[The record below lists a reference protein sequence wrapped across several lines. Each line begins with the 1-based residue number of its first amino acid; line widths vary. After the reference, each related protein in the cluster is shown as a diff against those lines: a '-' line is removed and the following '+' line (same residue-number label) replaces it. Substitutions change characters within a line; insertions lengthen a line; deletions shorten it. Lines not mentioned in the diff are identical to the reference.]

1 MKTAIFLFFIFFLN
15 PFFGRASECGCDLEE
30 DFLSV
35 RQLFDAE
42 LVFKGHL
49 VSKRTEYFSD
59 LGYRYVATFFIDELI
74 SGTPESETVD
84 IEYGYDWDCVRYFYP
99 GPSYIIFANTRLDF
113 PYYQTDYCSPTKK
126 WANLSKKDHQLLFD
140 FQNGKSELTWKYRF
154 DRVYAKGRLRQK
166 KPIGIWEYFFFDGR
180 LKETGYYLEGEKEG
194 EWLTFFHP
202 LSVCMVLNLPPS
214 RPSICDFSQ
223 VSPPNPAGWVS
234 SVTPYTEGKI
244 NGTVLTY
251 DESGCIRSEANYVD
265 GVLVGSIQTY

>member
-1 MKTAIFLFFIFFLN
+1 
-15 PFFGRASECGCDLEE
+15 
-30 DFLSV
+30 
-35 RQLFDAE
+35 
-42 LVFKGHL
+42 
-49 VSKRTEYFSD
+49 
-59 LGYRYVATFFIDELI
+59 
-74 SGTPESETVD
+74 
-84 IEYGYDWDCVRYFYP
+84 
-99 GPSYIIFANTRLDF
+99 LDF

-140 FQNGKSELTWKYRF
+140 FQNGKSELTWKDRF
-154 DRVYAKGRLRQK
+154 ERVYAKGRLRQK

-234 SVTPYTEGKI
+234 SVTPYTDGKI